1 MSECSRGDVIQAVD
15 GVPIVSFAQLQEV
28 VGASDGAAMLFDVWR
43 DGQELE
49 FTIAPRRQDLPAENG
64 GFETRWLI
72 GVSGGLFFEPETVT
86 PGVGEALGFA
96 VTRTIETIELQ
107 LSFIYH
113 LTLGR
118 VDSCNLQGA
127 IGIARVAGDAAT
139 SGGFTFISTIAFL
152 SIAIGFLNL
161 LPIPVLDGGHLV
173 FHAYEA
179 VAGRPPSDGA
189 LRVLMGAGLSIM
201 IALMVFAL
209 SNDIFC

>member
-1 MSECSRGDVIQAVD
+1 MRLAATKERAPGAIEALDQRGVGKAPGEAGIVENFLMPT
-15 GVPIVSFAQLQEV
+15 GVANPVLKTF
-28 VGASDGAAMLFDVWR
+28 
-43 DGQELE
+43 
-49 FTIAPRRQDLPAENG
+49 RRQDLPAENG